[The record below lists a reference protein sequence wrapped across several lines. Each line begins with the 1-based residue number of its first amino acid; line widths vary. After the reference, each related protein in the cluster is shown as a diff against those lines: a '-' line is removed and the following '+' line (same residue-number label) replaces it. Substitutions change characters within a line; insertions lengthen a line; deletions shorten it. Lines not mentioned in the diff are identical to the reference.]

1 MNKLF
6 LMCAGGLL
14 GLLFMGV
21 SNAAS
26 FDCAKAGTPFE
37 KTICSNPNL
46 SSMDDQLAQ
55 AYFAAKAATTNP
67 DQFKAEQISWIKGAR
82 TCGTDVGCI
91 ENAYRIRM
99 AQLAPQQSAPA
110 PVAQQNSPQV
120 DACVTRK
127 VNAFRKEMGQ
137 TAPLNNDVLVE
148 YRSDCEVNPNQQEAV
163 VASSPAPRQEATSNS
178 DSGGSGFFWLLALA
192 VLGGGAFF
200 FIKNKGSSSGGS
212 DAGGQGKKEGGAS
225 FLKAM
230 VNTGE
235 MNRWKEETFNTQAKQ
250 NAKND
255 KIIKE
260 IALKANPGMSEAAYD
275 AMKAA
280 EVAAKQ
286 AKKQEELDMKA
297 ADNAHWEGIAAGT
310 IPAGT
315 PPPSQVAYEA
325 IPLEV
330 RLQMEANKDALL
342 IAQHNAEKARQHN
355 ARVDKTVNDLRNAE
369 IFKTGQAEYL
379 RQELEALKAKK

>member
-1 MNKLF
+1 
-6 LMCAGGLL
+6 MCAGGLL
-14 GLLFMGV
+14 SLLFMGV

-37 KTICSNPNL
+37 KTICSNPALSDLDENMANTYAAAKSL
-46 SSMDDQLAQ
+46 SSNPEQL
-55 AYFAAKAATTNP
+55 KAG
-67 DQFKAEQISWIKGAR
+67 QIAWIKSAR
-82 TCGTDVGCI
+82 ACGTDVTCI
-91 ENAYRIRM
+91 QNSYKNRIGE
-99 AQLAPQQSAPA
+99 LFSQQSAPA

-120 DACVTRK
+120 EACVTRK

-163 VASSPAPRQEATSNS
+163 VASSPVPRQETTGNS
-178 DSGGSGFFWLLALA
+178 DTGGSGFLWLLALA
-192 VLGGGAFF
+192 LLGGGAFF
-200 FIKNKGSSSGGS
+200 YIKNKGSSSGGS

-260 IALKANPGMSEAAYD
+260 ITLKANPGMSEAAYD

-342 IAQHNAEKARQHN
+342 FAQHNAEKARQHN
-355 ARVDKTVNDLRNAE
+355 AMVDKTVNDLRNAE
-369 IFKTGQAEYL
+369 IFNTGQAEYL
-379 RQELEALKAKK
+379 RQQLEALKAKK